1 MRSVIK
7 ILSMLLAI
15 TGIQAS
21 QTAFAAE
28 IAAEAPIT
36 SVTVYG
42 GRAEVTRTARFQ
54 VTPGDHILIISALTS
69 DLDPDSAQV
78 TASGADTLIG
88 AVEMNEII
96 EEALT
101 NQQERALAA
110 ELLALQDR
118 RNALEDEIATAQLQ
132 LKFLEALAEGYPV
145 EARREV
151 AEGQAD
157 TETWVRALGVLGTG
171 ASEAR
176 KSIRESRVAHRNLG
190 LEINAVRRRVSQIR
204 TGNRE
209 YYQAR
214 IALGAAA
221 SGTVQ
226 VTLTYQVYDA
236 TWTPRY
242 EARLNSKNG
251 VLRLVQMASV
261 TQNTGEDWTDIT
273 LTLATGRP
281 AEGVEMPEL
290 DPWFIDFRRHEPEF
304 ALRTRQQAPQAE
316 MMKTLADVAGEL
328 EEVIVTG
335 SRVARVGSS
344 VSTTEFSARY
354 RIPGRV
360 SVKSIADENSFFIGE
375 KTLETALAVR
385 AVPAVETAAYLY
397 GTVKYEDD
405 DPLPAGE
412 LAVYRDGAFTG
423 TGYLDILRPGE
434 EAEISFGI
442 DEGVSIAWRY
452 DGEERSS
459 GGIISKRTTVERRYT
474 IEVQNLHRRAFDIEI
489 LDRLPVSQHEDIEVR
504 LLDSA
509 TPPDERDVGDEPGI
523 LAWRGRYEPG
533 EERIIKLHYRVS
545 YPKDQVVGGF

>member
-1 MRSVIK
+1 MTSSIK

-36 SVTVYG
+36 AVTVYG

-69 DLDPDSAQV
+69 GLDPDSAQV

-145 EARREV
+145 EARKEV
-151 AEGQAD
+151 AEGRAD
-157 TETWVRALGVLGTG
+157 AATWAEALKVLGSG
-171 ASEAR
+171 AGEAR
-176 KSIRESRVAHRNLG
+176 KRIRESRVAHRDLG
-190 LEINAVRRRVSQIR
+190 LEINALRRRVNQIR

-236 TWTPRY
+236 TWAPRY
-242 EARLNSKNG
+242 EARLNSENG
-251 VLRLVQMASV
+251 ALRLVQMANV
-261 TQNTGEDWTDIT
+261 MQTTGEDWTDIT

-290 DPWFIDFRRHEPEF
+290 DPWFIDFRRPEQDFRRLRKEQAAKAPADGMQQF
-304 ALRTRQQAPQAE
+304 ADSDMA
-316 MMKTLADVAGEL
+316 L

-335 SRVARVGSS
+335 TRVGSS

-360 SVKSIADENSFFIGE
+360 SVKSINEEESFFIGE
-375 KTLETALAVR
+375 KMLETTLAVR
-385 AVPAVETAAYLY
+385 AVPSKESVAYLY
-397 GTVKYEDD
+397 GVVKYADE

-489 LDRLPVSQHEDIEVR
+489 LDRLPVSQHENIEVR

-533 EERIIKLHYRVS
+533 EERTIKLHYSVS